1 MSTASQ
7 TISIIR
13 DPLAQAIKG
22 ALDGLVDGNIDG
34 IANEVAQS
42 DDGNL
47 TVSFS
52 VKLTL
57 SCMRV
62 AGTGRIS
69 YSRKFTDESE
79 FMTPDP
85 NQPPL
90 PFRDGAET
98 SHADAA
104 SLRKGIQAVDRALAA
119 GMTPDDVSMA
129 IKMAKAASRS
139 GDKARSRVEEVGV
152 S

>member
-1 MSTASQ
+1 MSTAT

-34 IANEVAQS
+34 IASEVAQS
-42 DDGNL
+42 EDGNL

-57 SCMRV
+57 TGLRV
-62 AGTGRIS
+62 AGVGKIG

-79 FMTPDP
+79 FLTPDP
-85 NQPPL
+85 QQATLPL
-90 PFRDGAET
+90 GEEGGA
-98 SHADAA
+98 
-104 SLRKGIQAVDRALAA
+104 V
-119 GMTPDDVSMA
+119 
-129 IKMAKAASRS
+129 
-139 GDKARSRVEEVGV
+139 
-152 S
+152 

>member
-1 MSTASQ
+1 MSTTSQ

-57 SCMRV
+57 NGLRV
-62 AGTGRIS
+62 AGVGKIG

-79 FMTPDP
+79 FLTPDP

-90 PFRDGAET
+90 PFEGNATVTIKAGDASATIT
-98 SHADAA
+98 SEGFKR
-104 SLRKGIQAVDRALAA
+104 L
-119 GMTPDDVSMA
+119 
-129 IKMAKAASRS
+129 AKAAARS
-139 GDKARSRVEEVGV
+139 GDKARSQVEEGGGL
-152 S
+152 

>member
-1 MSTASQ
+1 MSTSK

-57 SCMRV
+57 TGLRV
-62 AGTGRIS
+62 AGVGKIG

-79 FMTPDP
+79 FLTPDP
-85 NQPPL
+85 NQPSLPL
-90 PFRDGAET
+90 GEGGGA
-98 SHADAA
+98 S
-104 SLRKGIQAVDRALAA
+104 
-119 GMTPDDVSMA
+119 
-129 IKMAKAASRS
+129 
-139 GDKARSRVEEVGV
+139 
-152 S
+152 

>member
-1 MSTASQ
+1 MSTTSQ

-57 SCMRV
+57 NGLRV
-62 AGTGRIS
+62 AGVGKIG

-79 FMTPDP
+79 FLTPDP
-85 NQPPL
+85 NQPSLPL
-90 PFRDGAET
+90 GEEGGA
-98 SHADAA
+98 S
-104 SLRKGIQAVDRALAA
+104 
-119 GMTPDDVSMA
+119 
-129 IKMAKAASRS
+129 
-139 GDKARSRVEEVGV
+139 
-152 S
+152 

>member
-1 MSTASQ
+1 MSTAT

-57 SCMRV
+57 TGLRV
-62 AGTGRIS
+62 AGVGKIG

-79 FMTPDP
+79 FLTPDP

-90 PFRDGAET
+90 PFGDHAET

-119 GMTPDDVSMA
+119 GMTPDDVSRA
-129 IKMAKAASRS
+129 IDKVKASKKGGAS
-139 GDKARSRVEEVGV
+139 
-152 S
+152 

>member
-1 MSTASQ
+1 MSTTSQ

-13 DPLAQAIKG
+13 DPLAQAVKD

-57 SCMRV
+57 NGLRV
-62 AGTGRIS
+62 AGVGKIG

-79 FMTPDP
+79 FLTPDP
-85 NQPPL
+85 QQATLPL
-90 PFRDGAET
+90 G
-98 SHADAA
+98 
-104 SLRKGIQAVDRALAA
+104 
-119 GMTPDDVSMA
+119 
-129 IKMAKAASRS
+129 
-139 GDKARSRVEEVGV
+139 EEGGV
-152 S
+152 L